1 MPRFRYLLLVLLAA
15 VSLAG
20 CNNDDDNM
28 TPPDGGGDTT
38 PPLPVRGTLTQ
49 TPPSRLS
56 SLTVADLLGKLAGG
70 DAVKEIVQLVGNP
83 SCTVDV
89 HSMQYNTVGGA
100 GEATIASAAL
110 MVPSGS
116 SAECQGPRPILLYA
130 HGTTT
135 DRAYNIA
142 DLNNS
147 ENAEGLLIAATFA
160 AHGYIVVAPN
170 YAGYD
175 TSTLPYHPYLN
186 ADQSSKDMVDAL
198 AAARSALPTSFV
210 PGTTDNGKLFVTGY
224 SQGGHVAMATH
235 RALQAAGSTVTASAP
250 LSGPYALAAF
260 GDAIFYGQVNGGAP
274 IVMTMTV
281 SSYQHAYSN
290 IYGSLT
296 DVFEAKYAPGIDT
309 LLPSTVSRST
319 LYDQGKLP
327 QDQLFS
333 STPPS
338 AAFAAYTPPTTPAAF
353 APLFAQGF
361 GTDNLITNNFRLAYL
376 TDAQANPDG
385 GFPTTTNGL
394 PAAAPGNTFRQALK
408 TNDLRN
414 WTPTAPML
422 LCGGDADPTVFYMN
436 TQLMQGY
443 WAAAGVNPPVTVLD
457 VDSSKTDGD
466 PYADL
471 KTGFAAFKDLI
482 AAAAVAGGASDGGA
496 EAVAE
501 AYHATLVAPFCLKAA
516 RDKFDSL

>member
-1 MPRFRYLLLVLLAA
+1 
-15 VSLAG
+15 
-20 CNNDDDNM
+20 
-28 TPPDGGGDTT
+28 
-38 PPLPVRGTLTQ
+38 
-49 TPPSRLS
+49 
-56 SLTVADLLGKLAGG
+56 
-70 DAVKEIVQLVGNP
+70 
-83 SCTVDV
+83 
-89 HSMQYNTVGGA
+89 
-100 GEATIASAAL
+100 
-110 MVPSGS
+110 
-116 SAECQGPRPILLYA
+116 
-130 HGTTT
+130 
-135 DRAYNIA
+135 
-142 DLNNS
+142 
-147 ENAEGLLIAATFA
+147 
-160 AHGYIVVAPN
+160 
-170 YAGYD
+170 
-175 TSTLPYHPYLN
+175 
-186 ADQSSKDMVDAL
+186 
-198 AAARSALPTSFV
+198 
-210 PGTTDNGKLFVTGY
+210 
-224 SQGGHVAMATH
+224 
-235 RALQAAGSTVTASAP
+235 VTASAP

-274 IVMTMTV
+274 IVLTMTV

-290 IYGSLT
+290 IYSSLT
-296 DVFEAKYAPGIDT
+296 DIFEAKYAPGIDT
-309 LLPSTVSRST
+309 LLPSTVSRGT

-338 AAFAAYTPPTTPAAF
+338 AAFAPYTPPTTPAAF
-353 APLFAQGF
+353 APLFARGF

-385 GFPTTTNGL
+385 AFPTTTNGL
-394 PAAAPGNTFRQALK
+394 PAAAPANTFRQALK

-422 LCGGDADPTVFYMN
+422 LCGGNADPTVFYMN

-443 WAAAGVNPPVTVLD
+443 WAAAGANPPVTILD

-471 KTGFAAFKDLI
+471 KTGFAAFKDVI
-482 AAAAVAGGASDGGA
+482 AAAAVVGGASDGGA